1 MTPSCIC
8 VCSFEARAILRPK
21 GGPWHGLAERRRP
34 ATNTQPA
41 ARCRRSCLS
50 LNFRRGCRINGARL
64 VRLTP
69 ECVAGSL
76 HRSETTLWATLRP
89 EQMQQRVCTNHLVGG
104 GEQRWR
110 HGTLACTSN
119 QPVGATPGN
128 RTHDLSDR
136 FCCKSGRP
144 NYRPRNGRQAEIAA
158 LIRRAV
164 LAARNT

>member
-1 MTPSCIC
+1 LALVEVTSGSSPGAEFYYGIDGGMIAPDGKVATVPFALETGDTVRWVNPARQAPSGGDRSTPES
-8 VCSFEARAILRPK
+8 
-21 GGPWHGLAERRRP
+21 RRP
-34 ATNTQPA
+34 G
-41 ARCRRSCLS
+41 RRPWLPS
-50 LNFRRGCRINGARL
+50 R
-64 VRLTP
+64 
-69 ECVAGSL
+69 
-76 HRSETTLWATLRP
+76 ATLRP